1 MGDRS
6 CQGLP
11 LGWEP
16 ALPGKLLG
24 WVRAGWSGL
33 NALCAGCP
41 GEPIPP
47 RTLTEAGTMAL
58 CYSAAWDAR
67 VVTSAWWVSHSQVST
82 SERSFPNTAS
92 LCCAWST
99 LGTSGSWD
107 VTTDRSCWVQIRLL
121 CETVEITPKSCWF
134 YSLNAPECILRLF
147 YPGLLKH
154 SAGSG

>member
-11 LGWEP
+11 LGWES
-16 ALPGKLLG
+16 ALPGQLLG
-24 WVRAGWSGL
+24 WVRAGW
-33 NALCAGCP
+33 NALCCP

-82 SERSFPNTAS
+82 SERNFPSTAS
-92 LCCAWST
+92 LCT
-99 LGTSGSWD
+99 QGTSGSWD
-107 VTTDRSCWVQIRLL
+107 VSTDRSWWVQIRLL
-121 CETVEITPKSCWF
+121 CETVEITPKSCCF

-147 YPGLLKH
+147 HPALLKH